1 MLLKCYIVVLLTTAI
16 DEQWNINNPRPNPIK
31 TYKRLQWEK
40 ADFFTY
46 KINNEWVLRPYRK
59 TDTKLK
65 KKVRK
70 KYWAKRAKLQK

>member
-1 MLLKCYIVVLLTTAI
+1 MEYQQPQTF
-16 DEQWNINNPRPNPIK
+16 
-31 TYKRLQWEK
+31 YMLQWEK

-59 TDTKLK
+59 TDSKLK

-70 KYWAKRAKLQK
+70 KYWKKRGKLKK

>member
-1 MLLKCYIVVLLTTAI
+1 MIIKYYIILTVLSI
-16 DEQWNINNPRPNPIK
+16 VDETWNINNPRPNPK
-31 TYKRLQWEK
+31 AKYNRLQWEK

-70 KYWAKRAKLQK
+70 KYWRKRAKLQK